1 MVASFA
7 APQTPLDGLD
17 AALRDRGFAVLSAA
31 NVAALSRVPLADLQ
45 ALTPSWDDLR
55 PDEYLKDGGR
65 YRKRRHACFVA
76 EADGL
81 HQVPHRMHWQS
92 VDYNALHGGMERWF
106 EPIEPAV
113 ATQSAWSNL
122 LLGLA
127 RVCSARMPV
136 PRAYEF
142 VDGSAYLPH
151 VARVRKARGA
161 EVPESFYTDPLM
173 YQGVSAGFYGPRD
186 PVKVVSEDYGIDL
199 EAEIV
204 IVTDDVPMAVT
215 PEQAAGHIQLVGLI
229 NDVSLRNL
237 IPGELAKGFG
247 FLQSKPRSALS
258 PVFVTPDELGAHWQ
272 GNKLHLPLLTHINGK
287 WFGAPEAG
295 VDMQFDFAQLL
306 AHAAKT
312 RPLSAGTIVGSG
324 TVANEDTSLG
334 ASCFAEQRT
343 VETLR
348 DGKPTTP
355 FMAFGDTVRIEVLDR
370 DGISIFGAIE
380 QRIECQPAP

>member
-1 MVASFA
+1 MKLASLKEGGRDGTLVVVSRDLSRAVKATGIAPTLQRALEDWSTCAPRLNGVYEALEMSRAETINGEPVFAVDFA
-7 APQTPLDGLD
+7 ALAAPL
-17 AALRDRGFAVLSAA
+17 
-31 NVAALSRVPLADLQ
+31 
-45 ALTPSWDDLR
+45 
-55 PDEYLKDGGR
+55 
-65 YRKRRHACFVA
+65 
-76 EADGL
+76 
-81 HQVPHRMHWQS
+81 
-92 VDYNALHGGMERWF
+92 
-106 EPIEPAV
+106 
-113 ATQSAWSNL
+113 
-122 LLGLA
+122 
-127 RVCSARMPV
+127 

-173 YQGVSAGFYGPRD
+173 YQATSAGFLGPRD
-186 PVKVVSEDYGIDL
+186 PVRVSSEEYGIDL
-199 EAEIV
+199 EAEVVV
-204 IVTDDVPMAVT
+204 ITDDVPMAPT
-215 PEQAAGHIQLVGLI
+215 AAEAAEHIQLVGLV

-258 PVFVTPDELGAHWQ
+258 PVFVTPDELGEAWRDA
-272 GNKLHLPLLTHINGK
+272 KLHRPLLTHINGK
-287 WFGAPEAG
+287 WFGAPDAG
-295 VDMQFDFAQLL
+295 VDMQFDFGQLI

-348 DGKPTTP
+348 DGKPSTP
-355 FMAFGDTVRIEVLDR
+355 FMAYGDTVRIEMLDAA
-370 DGISIFGAIE
+370 GQSIFGAIE
-380 QRIECQPAP
+380 QVIARP

>member
-1 MVASFA
+1 MKLGSLKEGGRDGTLVVVSKDLSRAVRVPDIAPTMQRALEDWSNTAPRLNGVYEALELGRAETINGEPVFAVDFA
-7 APQTPLDGLD
+7 ALAAPL
-17 AALRDRGFAVLSAA
+17 
-31 NVAALSRVPLADLQ
+31 
-45 ALTPSWDDLR
+45 
-55 PDEYLKDGGR
+55 
-65 YRKRRHACFVA
+65 
-76 EADGL
+76 
-81 HQVPHRMHWQS
+81 
-92 VDYNALHGGMERWF
+92 
-106 EPIEPAV
+106 
-113 ATQSAWSNL
+113 
-122 LLGLA
+122 
-127 RVCSARMPV
+127 

-173 YQGVSAGFYGPRD
+173 YQAVSAGFLGPRD
-186 PVKVVSEDYGIDL
+186 PVLVADEAFGIDL
-199 EAEIV
+199 EAEV
-204 IVTDDVPMAVT
+204 VVVTDDVPQGAT

-258 PVFVTPDELGAHWQ
+258 PVFITPDELGDAWK
-272 GNKLHLPLLTHINGK
+272 GNKVHLPLLTHVNGK

-295 VDMQFDFAQLL
+295 VDMQFDFSQLV
-306 AHAAKT
+306 AHAART

-343 VETLR
+343 VEALR
-348 DGKPTTP
+348 DGKPSTP
-355 FMAFGDTVRIEVLDR
+355 FMAFGDTVRIEMNDAAGASL
-370 DGISIFGAIE
+370 FGAIE
-380 QRIECQPAP
+380 QRIAKS

>member
-1 MVASFA
+1 MKLGS
-7 APQTPLDGLD
+7 
-17 AALRDRGFAVLSAA
+17 
-31 NVAALSRVPLADLQ
+31 
-45 ALTPSWDDLR
+45 
-55 PDEYLKDGGR
+55 LKEGGR
-65 YRKRRHACFVA
+65 DGTLIVVSKDLKRAVRATGIA
-76 EADGL
+76 PTLQRALED
-81 HQVPHRMHWQS
+81 WQS
-92 VDYNALHGGMERWF
+92 VAPRLAALAEVL
-106 EPIEPAV
+106 EQSP
-113 ATQSAWSNL
+113 TQTINSEEV
-122 LLGLA
+122 LA
-127 RVCSARMPV
+127 LDEKSLAAPL

-151 VARVRKARGA
+151 VARVRKARNA

-173 YQGVSAGFYGPRD
+173 YQAVSAGFLGPRD
-186 PVKVVSEDYGIDL
+186 PVVVASEEFGIDL

-204 IVTDDVPMAVT
+204 VVTDDVPMGVSA
-215 PEQAAGHIQLVGLI
+215 EAAASHIQLIGLV

-258 PVFVTPDELGAHWQ
+258 PVFVTPDELGEPWQ
-272 GNKLHLPLLTHINGK
+272 DSKLHLPLLTHINGK

-295 VDMQFDFAQLL
+295 VDMQFNFAQLV

-348 DGKPTTP
+348 DGKPSTP
-355 FMAFGDTVRIEVLDR
+355 FMSFGDRVRIEILDKAG
-370 DGISIFGAIE
+370 DSIFGAIDQE
-380 QRIECQPAP
+380 IAKA